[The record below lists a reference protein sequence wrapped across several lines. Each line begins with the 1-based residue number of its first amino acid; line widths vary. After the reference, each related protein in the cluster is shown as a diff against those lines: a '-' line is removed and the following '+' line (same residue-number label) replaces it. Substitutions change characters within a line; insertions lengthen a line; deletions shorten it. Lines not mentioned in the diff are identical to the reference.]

1 VQQACLM
8 LLNPVFEPTFSS
20 LSHGFIKRRSCHSAL
35 LQMDKKMRYT
45 CLIYWRWYC

>member
-35 LQMDKKMRYT
+35 LQMDKK
-45 CLIYWRWYC
+45 